1 MDNEKENV
9 TPTPETPQEASA
21 SPKPDA
27 PKPSAPKSAAKRRP
41 QQHSGTQHSAQHHTA
56 TSHKSKTAQ
65 KKRRKRSHRSSG
77 RIFGVL
83 IMLTLIF
90 VISISLAIGIIEVG
104 KDMLGINGT
113 EKLIIFNIPEGAT
126 TPEIAE
132 DLQEQGIIRIP
143 KAFVYFSRLSD
154 ADSNYIAGDHE
165 ISSAMAY
172 EALVKELTGTAIT
185 EEMTAVD
192 VMFPEGCTLIDAA
205 QRLEE
210 ANVCDSQ
217 RFLYY
222 FNAGGLGYQ
231 FEEHLPS
238 GGSNL
243 KFMKMEGYLF
253 PDTYNFYEDMEPD
266 GVCQKL
272 YLNFDSKITEE
283 MYDRMDEMGVTLDEV
298 ITLASMVQ
306 AEAANDEEM
315 PKIASV
321 FWNRLNSPS
330 DFNGKLQSDPTSKY
344 VTQVIKP
351 NVELKNEAMFDAYDT
366 YVCKGL
372 PAGAICNPGLAA
384 INAVLY
390 PANTNFFYFYANI
403 DTHKTYFA
411 RTLEEHNENI
421 EKVKQEQA
429 EAATAAAAAE
439 EGEE

>member
-9 TPTPETPQEASA
+9 TPTPETPQETPASTKPASA
-21 SPKPDA
+21 RP
-27 PKPSAPKSAAKRRP
+27 AAQRRP
-41 QQHSGTQHSAQHHTA
+41 QHHSSTQRSAQHRTA

-104 KDMLGINGT
+104 KDIS
-113 EKLIIFNIPEGAT
+113 FNIPEGAT

-154 ADSNYIAGDHE
+154 ADANYIAGDHE

-266 GVCQKL
+266 AVCQKL

-283 MYDRMDEMGVTLDEV
+283 MYDRMDEMDVTLDEV
-298 ITLASMVQ
+298 ITLASII
-306 AEAANDEEM
+306 EEVGWKGYCEDSIGNYM
-315 PKIASV
+315 NW
-321 FWNRLNSPS
+321 FWESLI
-330 DFNGKLQSDPTSKY
+330 FG
-344 VTQVIKP
+344 
-351 NVELKNEAMFDAYDT
+351 
-366 YVCKGL
+366 
-372 PAGAICNPGLAA
+372 
-384 INAVLY
+384 VLWS
-390 PANTNFFYFYANI
+390 FWHF
-403 DTHKTYFA
+403 
-411 RTLEEHNENI
+411 
-421 EKVKQEQA
+421 
-429 EAATAAAAAE
+429 
-439 EGEE
+439 